1 MLYRDTGD
9 SVHYW
14 STIIRLTKKYY
25 KSGLERTVNKTT
37 AETNQ
42 DVAYLLSNN
51 LARLLREF
59 SRDFE
64 RRIWQGLKARGYADI
79 RPSHTAVFANLGL
92 GAVRVTELAERAQV
106 TQQAMGKMLKEAINT
121 SIGSEGEK
129 VALLKHKAFR
139 EMLGRPG
146 VAIIDFASDSDRL
159 NGSVVST
166 FPLTEELFY
175 TPRRMSV
182 ILNLPFGTLT
192 QRTLIY
198 AVRIHRERPAST
210 NGQIYSLLVDA
221 AESHSKHQARIRLQG
236 HHQWS
241 SRFHRISAG
250 LPNGLAACE
259 VCAESWPGENL
270 VEAAIECVHSWR
282 LSQGHWSAVR
292 AFHPIY
298 GYDMKRGSNGIW
310 YSTGIFGRK

>member
-1 MLYRDTGD
+1 MRR
-9 SVHYW
+9 SIAN
-14 STIIRLTKKYY
+14 SAR
-25 KSGLERTVNKTT
+25 RR
-37 AETNQ
+37 
-42 DVAYLLSNN
+42 LSN
-51 LARLLREF
+51 RLILCAVVASAVWPAASHAAEP
-59 SRDFE
+59 RDGGKQPAE
-64 RRIWQGLKARGYADI
+64 E
-79 RPSHTAVFANLGL
+79 TAVE
-92 GAVRVTELAERAQV
+92 VTWLSDYAE
-106 TQQAMGKMLKEAINT
+106 AMYTARQEGKMLLAYFHSPTDTLSRRFEKETLADSNVRKGLQDYVCVRLPLDT

-210 NGQIYSLLVDA
+210 NGQIYSALVDA
-221 AESHSKHQARIRLQG
+221 AESHSKHQARIRLQR

-292 AFHPIY
+292 AFHPLY